1 MAPVHSHRRGAT
13 EANEQM
19 RRKAQREKD
28 AGDDDYD
35 EGRYKRAVEHYAR
48 AAALDPGDISFPIKC
63 AKSYFH
69 MDQYE
74 DCVRRC
80 DEAVERGRELR
91 SKKSLVA
98 QALFWKGTAL
108 LNLADC
114 ASDCNAAIRA
124 LKQSLDEHYNKG
136 TEASLDE
143 AESTREEMEELEK
156 EAAKHHRDK
165 GKELLSQKKHKEAAI
180 QFTKAIKKN
189 PTNPR
194 NFSDRAKCRIELNAL
209 AEGLEDADKSIEL
222 DPTFWKGYLRKAEV
236 QFLTHNY
243 EDAMTTYLD
252 EQNKMAK
259 DRDDR
264 AKDLWEAFKKSS
276 SSQVKILKMQR
287 NVVTL
292 ELKSAKERNA
302 SLEQQLFEQIGR
314 IERLLSIQNR
324 EPPHFICPISQ
335 EVMNDPHF
343 AADGHTYEAEH
354 IRKWLND
361 GHDTSPMTNER
372 LQHKK
377 LTPNHAL
384 RSAIREWHQHRNMR
398 HTSPFCYKSS
408 RRQPLHL

>member
-1 MAPVHSHRRGAT
+1 
-13 EANEQM
+13 M
-19 RRKAQREKD
+19 RRKKEKAQREKE
-28 AGDDDYD
+28 AGDDK
-35 EGRYKRAVEHYAR
+35 GRYKRGVEHYAR
-48 AAALDPGDISFPIKC
+48 AAALDPGDISLPIKC
-63 AKSYFH
+63 AKSYFD

-74 DCVRRC
+74 ECVRRC

-114 ASDCNAAIRA
+114 ASDCKAAIRA
-124 LKQSLDEHYNKG
+124 LKQSLHEHYNKA
-136 TEASLDE
+136 TEANLDR
-143 AESTREEMEELEK
+143 AENAMEELEELEK

-165 GKELLSQKKHKEAAI
+165 GKELLSQKKYKEAAI

-189 PTNPR
+189 ALNPR

-222 DPTFWKGYLRKAEV
+222 DPTFWKGYLRKGEV
-236 QFLTHNY
+236 QFLMHNY

-252 EQNKMAK
+252 GLKYGPQKTTIYDGIKRCLEQIKMAK

-276 SSQVKILKMQR
+276 SSQVEKLMMQR
-287 NVVTL
+287 DVVTV

-302 SLEQQLFEQIGR
+302 NLEQQLSEQIGR
-314 IERLLSIQNR
+314 IERLLSIQNS

-335 EVMNDPHF
+335 EVMSDPHF

-361 GHDTSPMTNER
+361 GHDTSPMTND
-372 LQHKK
+372 
-377 LTPNHAL
+377 
-384 RSAIREWHQHRNMR
+384 
-398 HTSPFCYKSS
+398 
-408 RRQPLHL
+408 